1 MSIGSLQPLAVSLV
15 VPVHSPV
22 SSVIPAKAGI
32 QYAGLACLA
41 PDWIPAF
48 AGMTMQRLISLLQT
62 GSCPRE
68 RLGLVLE
75 DIADRLHMQYTQ

>member
-1 MSIGSLQPLAVSLV
+1 MKSLETKPPRSLFRPILT
-15 VPVHSPV
+15 VPVHTPV
-22 SSVIPAKAGI
+22 FAVIPAKGGI

-48 AGMTMQRLISLLQT
+48 AGMTMPTLISRLQT

-68 RLGLVLE
+68 RLFS
-75 DIADRLHMQYTQ
+75 T